1 MNDDFL
7 NGFRE
12 PPRAEFAKSLYEK
25 LSRERQFAMFIPRH
39 AKSMRVMA
47 RVLAAVVLAFGLT
60 LLILPD
66 VRVALAQFIQDI
78 AGFTYKE
85 SEQVWVNPPSDGE
98 IIEPGKISL
107 SEAQA
112 LFPQLT
118 FGVPSWSPAGFVLQ
132 EQVDYYGDFIVLNW
146 ASEKTGSYGISLLI
160 GSVDGLSSDPI
171 ETGPGPQEVLIGNV
185 PALLE
190 RGGYDSETGK
200 WNSEEGI
207 ALRWKRDN
215 TYYLLMS
222 GGKDVNADELIRMAE
237 SIP

>member
-1 MNDDFL
+1 MNEDFL

-25 LSRERQFAMFIPRH
+25 LARERQFAMFTTRRAMP
-39 AKSMRVMA
+39 MRVMA

-66 VRVALAQFIQDI
+66 VRVALAQFLQDI

-85 SEQVWVNPPSDGE
+85 TEQVWVNPPSDGE
-98 IIEPGKISL
+98 LVEPDKISL

-112 LFPQLT
+112 LLQLT

-132 EQVDYYGDFIVLNW
+132 QQVDYYGDFIVLNW
-146 ASEKTGSYGISLLI
+146 ASEKIGSYGISLLI
-160 GSVDGLSSDPI
+160 GPVDGLSSDPI
-171 ETGPGPQEVLIGNV
+171 ETGPGPQEILIGST

-215 TYYLLMS
+215 TYYLLMTD
-222 GGKDVNADELIRMAE
+222 GKDVNADELIRMAE